1 MEHNQNMVAP
11 INHER
16 VLRIKFHDH
25 SFRFHHQQQQH
36 KLYLYDYMSYCIA
49 KALRQNY
56 NLKLFYILMI
66 ILLHEK
72 FLQFDF

>member
-1 MEHNQNMVAP
+1 MEHNQNTIAP

-25 SFRFHHQQQQH
+25 SFRFHHQQQQQ
-36 KLYLYDYMSYCIA
+36 KLYLYDSMSYSIA

-56 NLKLFYILMI
+56 NLIY
-66 ILLHEK
+66 
-72 FLQFDF
+72 

>member
-1 MEHNQNMVAP
+1 MEHNQNTIAP

-36 KLYLYDYMSYCIA
+36 KPYLYDYMSYSIA

-56 NLKLFYILMI
+56 N
-66 ILLHEK
+66 
-72 FLQFDF
+72 